1 MEETKKRSLLLIN
14 PVNQSR
20 TGFSQDPVSKMP
32 PLALG
37 MVAACTPDTW
47 KVRIMDENFQKAWY
61 RPADLVGL
69 TAYTQNASRAYEVAA
84 MYRAKGVPVVMGGI
98 HASMMP
104 DEALQYVDA
113 VVIGEAELVWGKLL
127 ADFEAGNL
135 QRIYKGE
142 GYADLK
148 TIPHARHDLFHPSYW
163 YRTIQTSRGCPYDC
177 DFCTVTAFNGRI
189 YRQRPVE
196 EVLDEL
202 QQNLGKFKSVIFADD
217 NLVGQNKR
225 QRENALNLFKGIVE
239 RGLKFQWF
247 TQVTV
252 DIAEDDE
259 ILEWAAKSGCK
270 ILLVGIEAETTEGL
284 DYMNKTVNK
293 RKGGIAYYKK
303 AFNKINKHGIAVL
316 GTFILGLET
325 DSAQDI
331 RNRADFIVKS
341 RVDGVQ
347 CSILTPF
354 PGTKLYNRIKADGRI
369 ACTNFPEDWNHFRF
383 MDLAF
388 YHPKMETE
396 VLADEIEKAWRKIYK
411 PSFIY
416 YKFFLTLWKTKSISA
431 AYWAFFSNFRYRRD
445 VLQVPIRRNFD

>member
-1 MEETKKRSLLLIN
+1 
-14 PVNQSR
+14 
-20 TGFSQDPVSKMP
+20 
-32 PLALG
+32 
-37 MVAACTPDTW
+37 
-47 KVRIMDENFQKAWY
+47 MDENFQKAWF
-61 RPADLVGL
+61 RPVDLVGL
-69 TAYTQNASRAYEVAA
+69 TAYTQNAARAYEIAA

-113 VVIGEAELVWGKLL
+113 VVIGEAELVWEKVL

-142 GYADLK
+142 GYANLNK
-148 TIPHARHDLFHPSYW
+148 LPHARHDLLHPSYW
-163 YRTIQTSRGCPYDC
+163 YRIIQTSRGCPYDC

-196 EVLDEL
+196 DVLDEL
-202 QQNLGKFKSVIFADD
+202 EKNLGKFKSVIFADD
-217 NLVGQNKR
+217 NLVGQTKKH
-225 QRENALNLFKGIVE
+225 RENALKLFKGIVD

-247 TQVTV
+247 SQVTV

-259 ILEWAAKSGCK
+259 VLEWAAKSGCK

-293 RKGGIAYYKK
+293 RKGGVAYYQK
-303 AFNKINKHGIAVL
+303 AFEKINQHGIAVL

-325 DSAQDI
+325 DTAQDI
-331 RNRADFIVKS
+331 RNRAEFIVKS
-341 RVDGVQ
+341 RVDAVQ

-354 PGTKLYNRIKADGRI
+354 PGTKLYQRIKDNGQI
-369 ACTNFPEDWNHFRF
+369 ACKNFPEDWNHFRF

-388 YHPKMETE
+388 HHPKMETNE
-396 VLADEIEKAWRKIYK
+396 LAEEIEKAWRKIYK
-411 PSFIY
+411 PSFLY
-416 YKFFLTLWKTKSISA
+416 YKFFRTLWKTKSLQA
-431 AYWAFFSNFRYRRD
+431 AYWSFFSNFRYRSD